1 MKWRA
6 TIKEVSSAIVN
17 DDFEKI
23 IGDILAIEEFGYN
36 KGSETFSARLKER
49 TKITL
54 EIARQEY
61 EDEEQFT
68 KRIYDVIGTGVEI
81 IESVPAAIAAAYY
94 AQDPNR
100 CALLCANLGGD
111 TDTIGAMATAIC
123 GVFTGA
129 DAIKK
134 EYIEVLKEQNDVD
147 FEYYIDILVE
157 GRGRLSWDRISK
169 R

>member
-111 TDTIGAMATAIC
+111 TDTIYHRRNGDCNLRCIYRSRC
-123 GVFTGA
+123 NQ
-129 DAIKK
+129 K
-134 EYIEVLKEQNDVD
+134 
-147 FEYYIDILVE
+147 
-157 GRGRLSWDRISK
+157 RIYRSTK
-169 R
+169 RTERCRF

>member
-17 DDFEKI
+17 DDFEKV
-23 IGDILAIEEFGYN
+23 IGDILAIEELGYK
-36 KGSETFSARLKER
+36 KGCETFSARLKER
-49 TKITL
+49 TKIAL
-54 EIARQEY
+54 EIAGQEY
-61 EDEEQFT
+61 EDEEQFA
-68 KRIYDVIGTGVEI
+68 KRIYDVIGTGVGI
-81 IESVPAAIAAAYY
+81 TESVPAAIAAAYY

-157 GRGRLSWDRISK
+157 GRGRLSWGQN
-169 R
+169 

>member
-81 IESVPAAIAAAYY
+81 IESVPASRILRTGSEPVRPAVCQSGWGYRY
-94 AQDPNR
+94 HRRNGDCNLR
-100 CALLCANLGGD
+100 CIYRSRCNQ
-111 TDTIGAMATAIC
+111 
-123 GVFTGA
+123 
-129 DAIKK
+129 K
-134 EYIEVLKEQNDVD
+134 
-147 FEYYIDILVE
+147 
-157 GRGRLSWDRISK
+157 RIYRSTK
-169 R
+169 RTERCRF